1 MAETVVSS
9 LNHLLF
15 LAPENILS
23 LRLVARIVAMSCS
36 HVFVKK
42 LDLIPKEKLEFTSWR
57 RTYKKLD
64 QICPCFD
71 QVIRAQAEQGLTFVK
86 SLTLSTWSLISR

>member
-1 MAETVVSS
+1 MAQTVVSS
-9 LNHLLF
+9 LNQLLF

-23 LRLVARIVAMSCS
+23 LRLVARIVGMSRSC
-36 HVFVKK
+36 VFIKQ
-42 LDLIPKEKLEFTSWR
+42 LDLISKQKLEFTSWR

-71 QVIRAQAEQGLTFVK
+71 QVIRAQAEQGLI
-86 SLTLSTWSLISR
+86 LD